1 MMITI
6 QVAAFINMLGLGVQE
21 AACVLVGNLI
31 GANNVPLA
39 KRYARM
45 TFTQSIIFASVI
57 ATLIFAFRDN
67 LCRIFSDDETGIDV
81 RMALAVIPIFTA
93 TTLVDMCQSFFVGLI
108 RALGIQ
114 SNAAIITILSYY
126 LLSVPAAV
134 YLAFFAGMGI
144 RGLWIGYFFGI
155 LIQAIVLAWLT
166 LSADW
171 QEIAAEVQVRF
182 MQENE
187 HGEGL
192 QAAELEEYY

>member
-1 MMITI
+1 M
-6 QVAAFINMLGLGVQE
+6 A
-21 AACVLVGNLI
+21 
-31 GANNVPLA
+31 
-39 KRYARM
+39 
-45 TFTQSIIFASVI
+45 FASVTS
-57 ATLIFAFRDN
+57 TLIFAFRDD
-67 LCRIFSDDETGIDV
+67 LCRVFSDEETGIDV
-81 RMALAVIPIFTA
+81 RMALAVMPIFA
-93 TTLVDMCQSFFVGLI
+93 ASNLVDMCLSFFQGLI

-155 LIQAIVLAWLT
+155 LIQAMVLAWLT

-182 MQENE
+182 MLENE
-187 HGEGL
+187 HGEAR
-192 QAAELEEYY
+192 QAAEQEE

>member
-6 QVAAFINMLGLGVQE
+6 QVAAFINMLSLGVQE
-21 AACVLVGNLI
+21 AACVLVGNQI

-39 KRYARM
+39 KYYARM
-45 TFTQSIIFASVI
+45 TFAQSMAFASVTS
-57 ATLIFAFRDN
+57 TLIFAFRDD
-67 LCRIFSDDETGIDV
+67 LCRIFSDGETGIDV
-81 RMALAVIPIFTA
+81 RMALAVIPIFA
-93 TTLVDMCQSFFVGLI
+93 AYNLVDMCLSFFLGLI

-155 LIQAIVLAWLT
+155 LIQAMVLAWLT
-166 LSADW
+166 LGADW
-171 QEIAAEVQVRF
+171 QEIAAEVQVRI
-182 MQENE
+182 MLENE
-187 HGEGL
+187 HEEAR
-192 QAAELEEYY
+192 QAAEQEE